1 MIRIPSATLMLSTLR
16 SIWIWFATGSLIV
29 IWVPVLAVS
38 RFFERDPIRYRT
50 GLLFRKLGAT
60 MSKVNPLWT
69 LNIVGERI
77 SDMRRPYVVVSNH
90 QSHADVPLISNLPG
104 EMKWLAKVELFRMPF
119 VGWLL
124 KMAGDIPVDR
134 GNKRQGAEV
143 LIAIGNYLKQKCSV
157 MIFPEGTRS
166 PDGRV
171 QRFNEGAF
179 RIAIREQAPILPL
192 AIEGSRDCL
201 PKHSWKFGDPANIV
215 LKVFRPIETTGLK
228 SQDSDE
234 LCERVRQLIIKQIA
248 EWRNVPIEEV
258 DALVR
263 ETHGENVS

>member
-1 MIRIPSATLMLSTLR
+1 MFSALR
-16 SIWIWFATGSLIV
+16 SIWIWFATGALIV
-29 IWVPVLAVS
+29 LWVPVLAVS
-38 RFFERDPIRYRT
+38 RLFERDPIRYRT

-60 MSKVNPLWT
+60 MSKVNPLWKLT
-69 LNIVGERI
+69 IVGEQI
-77 SDMRRPYVVVSNH
+77 PNMRNPYVVVSNH

-104 EMKWLAKVELFRMPF
+104 EMKWLAKVELFRMPV

-143 LIAIGNYLKQKCSV
+143 LIAIGNYLKQQCSV
-157 MIFPEGTRS
+157 MVFPEGTRS

-171 QRFNEGAF
+171 HRFNEGAF
-179 RIAIREQAPILPL
+179 RIAIKEQVPILPL

-215 LKVFRPIETTGLK
+215 LKVFPPIETTGLK
-228 SQDSDE
+228 AQDAND

-248 EWRNVPIEEV
+248 EWRNVPVEEV
-258 DALVR
+258 DALVTR
-263 ETHGENVS
+263 VQGERVS

>member
-1 MIRIPSATLMLSTLR
+1 MLATLR
-16 SIWIWFATGSLIV
+16 SIWIWFATGSLFV
-29 IWVPVLAVS
+29 LWVPVLAVS
-38 RFFERDPIRYRT
+38 RLFERDPIRYRT

-60 MSKVNPLWT
+60 MSKVNPLWQ
-69 LNIVGERI
+69 LDIVGERI

-90 QSHADVPLISNLPG
+90 QSHADAPLISNLPG
-104 EMKWLAKVELFRMPF
+104 EMKWLAKVELFRMPI

-134 GNKRQGAEV
+134 GNKRQAAEV

-157 MIFPEGTRS
+157 MVFPEGTRS

-171 QRFNEGAF
+171 HRFNEGAF
-179 RIAIREQAPILPL
+179 RIAIKEQVPILPL

-215 LKVFRPIETTGLK
+215 LKVFPPIETVGLTAK
-228 SQDSDE
+228 DSDA
-234 LCERVRQLIIKQIA
+234 LCERVRQLIITQIA
-248 EWRNVPIEEV
+248 EWRKMPTDEV
-258 DALVR
+258 DALVKAK
-263 ETHGENVS
+263 EGEQVL